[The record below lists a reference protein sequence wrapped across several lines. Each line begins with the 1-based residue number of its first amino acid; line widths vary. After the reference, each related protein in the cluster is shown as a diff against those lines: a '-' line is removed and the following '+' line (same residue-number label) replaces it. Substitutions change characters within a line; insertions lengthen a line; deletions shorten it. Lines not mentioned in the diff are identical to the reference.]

1 MKPKV
6 VFADTTHPALPQ
18 MLTELGYEVV
28 HYYESD
34 LGNLENLL
42 KDAFGLII
50 RSRFP
55 VDEAILKSASKL
67 MFIGRVGAGMENIDL
82 AAAEAR
88 QIKLFN
94 APEGNRDAVAE
105 HSLGMLLALNN
116 RLLIVDAEVRNGIW
130 KREENRGVEIHGK
143 TIGIIGFGNMGEAFS
158 KRLQG
163 FGAKVIAYDKYKFGF
178 GNDFVQEVSM
188 EQVFEQADMVSLH
201 IPQTTET
208 KGLVSMEWLSRFK
221 KPIVLINTSRG
232 KIVKSSDLLDAIS
245 RGKVAGACLDVLE
258 YESSSFEKLFAGEM
272 PETFRQLINCKKVIL
287 SPHIAGWT
295 HESNMKLATV
305 LAEKIGANFKQ

>member
-1 MKPKV
+1 MKAKV
-6 VFADTTHPALPQ
+6 VFADTTHPVLPQ
-18 MLTELGYEVV
+18 LLTEQGFECV
-28 HYYESD
+28 HFYESD
-34 LGNLENLL
+34 TNKLKLLL

-55 VDEAILKSASKL
+55 IDEALLEIAPQLK
-67 MFIGRVGAGMENIDL
+67 FIGRVGAGMENIDI
-82 AAAEAR
+82 AAAQAR

-163 FGAKVIAYDKYKFGF
+163 FGAKIMAYDKYKFGF
-178 GNDFVQEVSM
+178 GNDFVEEVSM
-188 EQVFEQADMVSLH
+188 DQLFEQADIVSLH
-201 IPQTTET
+201 IPQTVET
-208 KGLVSMEWLSRFK
+208 KGLVRMEWLSRFK

-245 RGKVAGACLDVLE
+245 NGLVSGACLDVLE
-258 YESSSFEKLFAGEM
+258 YESSSFEKLFAGDM

-295 HESNMKLATV
+295 LESNIKLATV